1 MLHGNSSSSS
11 NLDNTHR
18 FLRESPLLFLR
29 LKTVGLNTVAGSVQ
43 SLWGSRGGRL
53 WPGEAASRPNR
64 NARAAFKGSLQAGR
78 LEL

>member
-18 FLRESPLLFLR
+18 FLRESPLFFLR

-43 SLWGSRGGRL
+43 SLWGPHALRVWR
-53 WPGEAASRPNR
+53 GEAGSRRNR
-64 NARAAFKGSLQAGR
+64 NAGAAFKAFLQAGR
-78 LEL
+78 LRL

>member
-18 FLRESPLLFLR
+18 FLRESPLFFLR

-43 SLWGSRGGRL
+43 SLWVRAVGAYGLVKPPLGPIVTQGPSSRRFF
-53 WPGEAASRPNR
+53 RP
-64 NARAAFKGSLQAGR
+64 AG
-78 LEL
+78 